1 MNIMISI
8 NREYM
13 KYACIMLMSLKEHH
27 RDVLLSVYI
36 LHNELTDE
44 DFQKMDEVIGSE
56 GIELIPVFIPKGI
69 VEDFQIGEWP
79 EEAAYRLLVAD
90 LFGGS
95 LERILHLDVDILIT
109 GDISEF
115 YNTSFEDNYLVACD
129 DFLSDEER
137 RQKCRRFGKDEGTC
151 LFNSGVLLFNI
162 SKLSEDGF
170 YYAVYA
176 DILKKYPNIQI
187 EYPDQDL
194 LNLLFCDKT
203 KYMDKIKYNYI
214 PLACKKNDK
223 EHFYDSPEELKR
235 NCSIIHMISGTKS
248 WVNGIRMAADD
259 LWWEY
264 AKRTPF
270 YTDMRLG
277 HVQAMLRREQKIND
291 ISHSKLSRLVQS
303 IDSKEK
309 ILEMEEILYDILEQE
324 FEMLSLLDRCSH
336 KGEQH

>member
-8 NREYM
+8 DHEYM

-27 RDVLLSVYI
+27 KGVLLSVYI

-44 DFQKMDEVIGSE
+44 DFQQMDEIIGSE

-90 LFGGS
+90 LFGNS
-95 LERILHLDVDILIT
+95 LERILHLDVDILVT

-115 YNTSFEDNYLVACD
+115 YNTPFEGNYLVACD

-137 RQKCRRFGKDEGTC
+137 RQKCSRFGKDEGAC
-151 LFNSGVLLFNI
+151 LFNSGVVLFNV

-187 EYPDQDL
+187 EYPDQDM
-194 LNLLFCDKT
+194 LNMLFCDKT
-203 KYMDKIKYNYI
+203 KYMDRIKYNYI

-223 EHFYDSPEELKR
+223 EHFYDSPEELKK

-248 WVNGIRMAADD
+248 WVNVIKMAADD

-270 YTDMRLG
+270 YTDMKLG
-277 HVQAMLRREQKIND
+277 HVQAMFRREQKVNHVNHD
-291 ISHSKLSRLVQS
+291 RLGQLMQSVDSQEKLL
-303 IDSKEK
+303 K
-309 ILEMEEILYDILEQE
+309 LEEMLYDILEQE
-324 FEMLSLLDRCSH
+324 SEMIGLLNEH
-336 KGEQH
+336 NYKGEQ